1 MPDKNTAGVECACL
15 FFSTTESA
23 CEVRQTNK
31 ELSELERKCYFNVA
45 LRLECGLTGDFAGCY
60 CQTLKLGRT
69 VSSSSCFTIIF
80 SVFFASFLVLRPAIY
95 NGMHRLIRGNAG
107 VGKYRERERE
117 RDSVCVCVTSIV
129 IMYSIVH
136 YFKGMY
142 ECFCVCFLL
151 YYSIVLLLLYTALC
165 EALRTCTYR
174 FAPYKQHFDL
184 IFSQTQ

>member
-31 ELSELERKCYFNVA
+31 ELSELEGKCYFNVA

-107 VGKYRERERE
+107 VGKYRERETL
-117 RDSVCVCVTSIV
+117 CV
-129 IMYSIVH
+129 
-136 YFKGMY
+136 
-142 ECFCVCFLL
+142 
-151 YYSIVLLLLYTALC
+151 
-165 EALRTCTYR
+165 
-174 FAPYKQHFDL
+174 
-184 IFSQTQ
+184 